1 MHLRKY
7 SILIAIF
14 IGLIIQVFFVSS
26 SIATGIYLAQSI
38 TTSTNLISGSSA
50 SAISNFHYNLSALPS
65 GSSVNIQFSKDN
77 SNWYSVAGVLNGST
91 ALGTLGG
98 ADLSLTTLNWSG
110 SSFYYRLTM
119 NATSD
124 LSDTPVMD
132 DIRLDYTASSGYE
145 KLIVFNNNGSLG
157 IGTTD
162 PHALLSVGDSSQFQ
176 VNASGD
182 ILSSGNLTIRGT
194 SNSSIAGNLGIGTS
208 FPGAKLQ
215 VVGADYLSTSFA
227 ANISGVN
234 GLGLVVTNVN
244 NVGIGTTTPLS
255 SLGILGNLSVG
266 TTYGNIA
273 APAGG
278 AIFEGNVGIGT
289 TSPDKLLSV
298 IGDMRL
304 GPTNATGT
312 LYGYSLNFSASRTLN
327 DAINFITNAGTSMT
341 ILASGNVGIGT
352 TTPTALLN
360 LKSTTA
366 LESAPLGSEL
376 LSSSNWTT
384 TGWTGDFTGFT
395 HTAGNTTA
403 LTNTLA
409 AVTNN
414 LYQISYT
421 VTNGTPGSFTISFG
435 GVTSPAISA
444 TGTWG
449 PKAISTGALSITPT
463 TDFVGTVVISI
474 KQITGTYSPTY
485 AIADSANNN
494 ILEIRSSPATR
505 RNTFIG
511 LGAGSYN
518 TTGST
523 NTANGYYSLYWNT
536 TGYSSVANGF
546 YSLFWNTT
554 GYSNTANG
562 NYSLFSNTTGYSN
575 TANGYQSL
583 YSNTTGSYNTAIGLN
598 SGRYIL
604 GGSAPNQTSNN
615 SLYIGYNTMALSDG
629 DTNEIVIGYSAV
641 GAGSNSVVLG
651 NDSITKTILKGNVGI
666 GTGSPGAKLDV
677 VAGTSAEFQ
686 ISNPSSSDLLL
697 KSVSPIDGTVSNYIF
712 NAWKYKFQVNG
723 TEKVQIDNN
732 GNVGIGTTN
741 PTSIL
746 YVKGSGNN
754 NGGGITLDTGVT
766 AKSTFQNLI
775 ISGELLSFFGSNLY
789 VDSSLSTQRYDT
801 TKLGWSFVLDSR
813 PTQDLFKLERQDA
826 SGATTRPMMV
836 LANGSFGFGNLLAIP
851 AFTGA
856 KFMMDSN
863 GNVGI
868 GTTAP
873 GYKLQVYTGTA
884 NGFVNADGT
893 WGSSS
898 DERLKKNISPISSTL
913 NNVLALNPVS
923 YNFKTEANGTALHT
937 GFIAQEVEK
946 LFPDLVSTGP
956 DGIKGLSY
964 AMFTPILTKAI
975 QEQQVEITSQG
986 AQINSQETI
995 IETLNTKTLTYDQKF
1010 NLLGQNIDANTAN
1023 ILLSQKD
1030 ITAIQALQTKDQSD
1044 IKTLQT
1050 QMLDLQTQVKPIIDF
1065 YLALNMNNLVY
1076 KDSLGNLDI
1085 TNGKITAKDIEAL
1098 NSVKAVSIFADSLS
1112 LTDSKTSGKGVIAKN
1127 TTEVII
1133 NTPYVDSASKIYIT
1147 SQGSTSGKN
1156 LYFDNIVNGVS
1167 FKVKIDAPAINND
1180 INFNWL
1186 ILK

>member
-1 MHLRKY
+1 MD
-7 SILIAIF
+7 
-14 IGLIIQVFFVSS
+14 
-26 SIATGIYLAQSI
+26 TGI
-38 TTSTNLISGSSA
+38 
-50 SAISNFHYNLSALPS
+50 
-65 GSSVNIQFSKDN
+65 
-77 SNWYSVAGVLNGST
+77 
-91 ALGTLGG
+91 
-98 ADLSLTTLNWSG
+98 
-110 SSFYYRLTM
+110 
-119 NATSD
+119 
-124 LSDTPVMD
+124 
-132 DIRLDYTASSGYE
+132 
-145 KLIVFNNNGSLG
+145 
-157 IGTTD
+157 
-162 PHALLSVGDSSQFQ
+162 
-176 VNASGD
+176 
-182 ILSSGNLTIRGT
+182 
-194 SNSSIAGNLGIGTS
+194 
-208 FPGAKLQ
+208 
-215 VVGADYLSTSFA
+215 
-227 ANISGVN
+227 
-234 GLGLVVTNVN
+234 
-244 NVGIGTTTPLS
+244 
-255 SLGILGNLSVG
+255 
-266 TTYGNIA
+266 
-273 APAGG
+273 
-278 AIFEGNVGIGT
+278 
-289 TSPDKLLSV
+289 
-298 IGDMRL
+298 
-304 GPTNATGT
+304 
-312 LYGYSLNFSASRTLN
+312 
-327 DAINFITNAGTSMT
+327 
-341 ILASGNVGIGT
+341 
-352 TTPTALLN
+352 
-360 LKSTTA
+360 
-366 LESAPLGSEL
+366 
-376 LSSSNWTT
+376 
-384 TGWTGDFTGFT
+384 
-395 HTAGNTTA
+395 
-403 LTNTLA
+403 
-409 AVTNN
+409 
-414 LYQISYT
+414 
-421 VTNGTPGSFTISFG
+421 
-435 GVTSPAISA
+435 
-444 TGTWG
+444 
-449 PKAISTGALSITPT
+449 
-463 TDFVGTVVISI
+463 
-474 KQITGTYSPTY
+474 
-485 AIADSANNN
+485 
-494 ILEIRSSPATR
+494 
-505 RNTFIG
+505 
-511 LGAGSYN
+511 
-518 TTGST
+518 
-523 NTANGYYSLYWNT
+523 
-536 TGYSSVANGF
+536 
-546 YSLFWNTT
+546 
-554 GYSNTANG
+554 
-562 NYSLFSNTTGYSN
+562 
-575 TANGYQSL
+575 
-583 YSNTTGSYNTAIGLN
+583 
-598 SGRYIL
+598 
-604 GGSAPNQTSNN
+604 
-615 SLYIGYNTMALSDG
+615 
-629 DTNEIVIGYSAV
+629 
-641 GAGSNSVVLG
+641 
-651 NDSITKTILKGNVGI
+651 
-666 GTGSPGAKLDV
+666 
-677 VAGTSAEFQ
+677 
-686 ISNPSSSDLLL
+686 
-697 KSVSPIDGTVSNYIF
+697 
-712 NAWKYKFQVNG
+712 
-723 TEKVQIDNN
+723 
-732 GNVGIGTTN
+732 
-741 PTSIL
+741 
-746 YVKGSGNN
+746 
-754 NGGGITLDTGVT
+754 T